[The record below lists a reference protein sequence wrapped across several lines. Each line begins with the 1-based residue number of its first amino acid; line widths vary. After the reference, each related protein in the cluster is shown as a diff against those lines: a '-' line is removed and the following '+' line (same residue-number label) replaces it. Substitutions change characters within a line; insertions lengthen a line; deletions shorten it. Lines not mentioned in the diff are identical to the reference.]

1 MNGEIPS
8 VPITTLAGISS
19 LTDLLPE
26 MPLPS
31 PLPQTL
37 SNKSLLFH
45 PRVAE
50 EAQILLGARD
60 DDLIPQLIQ
69 SLAQTSADHIELK
82 DHYAAS
88 ELLVEQQQ
96 NIPELLK
103 AILQKNPNVFKGPQA
118 ADSPRQPHPHRTPPP
133 QPQPRGPCSEEVS
146 RVPPLGHVPRPAPPH
161 GHLPGPPPPTVLH
174 DSPLL
179 PPRDMLTRSHAAPH
193 RRLELEHGG
202 GGQCGLSPDAPPP
215 EQPLGGTADPG
226 AFVHRLP
233 DASAMSLVPGSGVIR
248 PPGGA
253 PAGAAVSGSC
263 LGGRA
268 PVHAS
273 PPAEEYGAPRGRVAH
288 EARRVSVIT
297 EQPRIT
303 RSVVESVKSQNGGGD
318 VSGYYN
324 SHQTSPYKQIC
335 GASVVNAVEG
345 LKQECSV
352 DYSVVHGGNS
362 SVLREELSRKV
373 HNRGLVTNVPRTNTT
388 THTSGSS
395 PAQASVAPVTHIK
408 EESKISLGRD
418 KKPLQD
424 IKMKE
429 PVVMLNRLSAE
440 DQALMQRSIKAF
452 AEKSPTLAC
461 KLGLTGNHKITRSM
475 DTPKYKEMDSESESD
490 EEPKNQPKYFKAREK
505 EREIQRKK
513 GCLNATKQEE
523 GISIKVK
530 DKEDRKKRR
539 PSEDDDEYV
548 PDNSTPTGGS
558 LPDRGKKRKRGF
570 PHQRTEDC
578 EEVSNND
585 DGSLLPKKKVRKL
598 ERKLVPVLEKLSA
611 EELMETNTYQ
621 RFNRSIEMI
630 FDNTEDLDLHAELEE
645 GADVPPE
652 ALIPKYQLQDMC
664 SEAAKLKTLGAMES
678 IPPERLVRLLNILEK
693 NIRDGAK
700 VSPIADPDDDEEES
714 KLWLELT
721 MERVMRA
728 VDASLTSLH
737 IMTSPNMPKR
747 IYLEDVIDRVV
758 LFTKYQLQNTIYPSF
773 DPVYRV
779 DYKAKDNYSNQRK
792 KRAQAKEVREKSI
805 LTLYNKLHEVVALLA
820 ELLNVQVLTDT
831 AVLHVSSLGVSPFFV
846 EGVSDLQLSSLKLV
860 TTIFTKYEKHR
871 RLLLDDI
878 LASIARLPSSKRS
891 LRTYRLSSE
900 ENIQMLTALVLQL
913 IQCVVFLPDKLC
925 GDVKEKVKEE
935 GKENEELQKEQQKEQ
950 MSNVDRD
957 MLMVNKYETAMRTAA
972 NFLSFFLVKCGS
984 KNEEMDYR
992 PLFENFVQDLLT
1004 TVNKPEWPATELLLS
1019 VLGTL
1024 LVKNFINKSTDMSL
1038 RVASLDYL
1046 GVVAARLRK
1055 DAVLSQMKL
1064 ETIDQII
1071 KEIKEEEQKESEEL
1085 GVLDKKKKKKEKVQE
1100 ELDPEEER
1108 TQFLQR
1114 VLLDYLAVNGQSD
1127 HALCYAR
1134 HFYIAQW
1141 YRDATAEISRGA
1153 TGAKLSPN
1161 KMLSKKGR
1169 KSKKKRKDESSE
1181 EEISEVSDLDDGEA
1195 RTPSQTDEQRN
1206 SEMYRL
1212 IEKRKQFLISKI
1224 RPFEDA
1230 LVIGNRTQVLQTYI
1244 GYESAELISRYL
1256 ASKRPFSQSFD
1267 AYLKQ
1272 ILRVLTESSIAIRT
1286 KAMKCLTMVVEADPA
1301 VLGRTDMQLGV
1312 HHSFLDHSTS
1322 VREAAVDLVGKFVL
1336 SRPEL
1341 IDKYY
1346 DMLSARILDTGVS
1359 VRKRVIKILKE
1370 ICIECP
1376 EFPKIPEICVKMIR
1390 RVNDEEGIRKLVM
1403 EVFQNMW
1410 FTPVRERPT
1419 LDKTALIRKVMN
1431 ITDVV
1436 ATCRDIGLDW
1446 FEQLLL
1452 SLFKPKEDKDDS
1464 TKMHVEPPKSLLTA
1478 CHQIVDCLIENVLR
1492 LEEAGFVQDDGQA
1505 SGAGGESGEEESR
1518 GSSQRLVA
1526 CLTTLYLFAKI
1537 RPQLLVAHAITLQPY
1552 LSLKCQTQGDYQI
1565 ISNVARTLELVVPL
1579 MEHPSD
1585 TFLAQLEEDSVKLIL
1600 QHDKTVV
1607 GSCLSCL
1614 GSVVNNVTRNF
1625 KLIRDCFRKYYGH
1638 LTDFKQVHE
1647 KEPTDPRLLKCRP
1660 FFRRA
1665 LFTVGL
1671 LLRHFDF
1678 TQEEVRQD
1686 LPEDIKDQVFE
1697 TLMYFVRQPNE
1708 DMQSYTLQAI
1718 GSLCIRHYEF
1728 MLGTELKMLY
1738 HRLLTN
1744 ENSPLPLKVQVLN
1757 NIEIYLQE
1765 EERRMIKQDQ
1775 EWAKLSKTENLKEM
1789 NDVSSGMASTVIQLY
1804 LKEVLESFLHPFVS
1818 VRHAALKVIQLI
1830 LQQGLVHPVQIVP
1843 YLICMSTDIEMM
1855 VSHSA
1860 DKQLQDIEKKYPGF
1874 IHMKSQLGIRLS
1886 YKLQKIV
1893 QGEGIVR
1900 GYRIREGEVPSA
1912 LNGFLYSILRSTKQQ
1927 RRAIASSILKQFDEQ
1942 VKTSLSQMLYLAD
1955 NMAYFPFQ
1963 VQDEPLFIIHH
1974 IDIMISVSGTN
1985 LLQSFREALLPTNK
1999 SQEGQA
2005 AGAQLQAP
2013 VGANAAPVQDPN
2025 SVHVP
2030 TDLSE
2035 PGTNSLVASQTDGSS
2050 GVVCNSGPN
2059 VANTNSLRYDEEED
2073 EDEDENVLIARL
2085 PEDTSVLQECITASQ
2100 GCMLLLVLKQHLKDL
2115 YGITD
2120 AKISQYSPSESAKVY
2135 EKTVNRRNTSCF
2147 DPKATLQK
2155 LNEGAPSGCLDETS
2169 KRSLIQ
2175 QYLEFK
2181 QLMLRFDPSDADE
2194 EDLVAEGGAKSKASA
2209 QVPDQAVPSETD
2221 PNCPEVQGAEVA
2233 GSEAPGVDSRV
2244 GLPLN
2249 EVQQPEAGDT
2259 EKEVVQRIPKLT
2271 IVPPRPPDVKDS
2283 KHHKPHK
2290 IHRSEKHR
2298 KHKHKKRRKRANCG
2312 GGGDGEE
2319 DDESDNEFSDPDFL
2333 V

>member
-1 MNGEIPS
+1 M
-8 VPITTLAGISS
+8 
-19 LTDLLPE
+19 LLKKNIRTEGSYDTP
-26 MPLPS
+26 
-31 PLPQTL
+31 
-37 SNKSLLFH
+37 
-45 PRVAE
+45 
-50 EAQILLGARD
+50 
-60 DDLIPQLIQ
+60 
-69 SLAQTSADHIELK
+69 
-82 DHYAAS
+82 

-103 AILQKNPNVFKGPQA
+103 AILQRNPNVFKGPQA
-118 ADSPRQPHPHRTPPP
+118 DSPRQPHHHWARV
-133 QPQPRGPCSEEVS
+133 QNQEFN
-146 RVPPLGHVPRPAPPH
+146 RVPGHIPRPLPVCHPLPLCHEPAP
-161 GHLPGPPPPTVLH
+161 LLSPPPPP
-174 DSPLL
+174 S
-179 PPRDMLTRSHAAPH
+179 REMLTRSHAAPH
-193 RRLELEHGG
+193 RRLELEHGA
-202 GGQCGLSPDAPPP
+202 GQYGPPDAQDHMHPSAAG
-215 EQPLGGTADPG
+215 LVNAAHG
-226 AFVHRLP
+226 AFAPRLP
-233 DASAMSLVPGSGVIR
+233 DANAMSLVPGGGSVVGGVIR
-248 PPGGA
+248 PPGA
-253 PAGAAVSGSC
+253 PMVGGSC
-263 LGGRA
+263 GGRV
-268 PVHAS
+268 PLSS
-273 PPAEEYGAPRGRVAH
+273 PPEEYGPRGRLVAH

-303 RSVVESVKSQNGGGD
+303 RSLVESVKSQNGGGD
-318 VSGYYN
+318 VSGYCN
-324 SHQTSPYKQIC
+324 SHQTSPYKQVC
-335 GASVVNAVEG
+335 GGSVVNDVEG

-352 DYSVVHGGNS
+352 DYSVVHGANS
-362 SVLREELSRKV
+362 SVSHEELSRKV

-395 PAQASVAPVTHIK
+395 PAQVSVAPVAHVK
-408 EESKISLGRD
+408 EESKISLGRN

-424 IKMKE
+424 IKME
-429 PVVMLNRLSAE
+429 PVVMLNRLSDE
-440 DQALMQRSIKAF
+440 DQALMQRSLKAF
-452 AEKSPTLAC
+452 VEKSPTLAC

-475 DTPKYKEMDSESESD
+475 DTPKYKEMDTESESD
-490 EEPKNQPKYFKAREK
+490 DEPRNQPKYFKAREK

-523 GISIKVK
+523 GISIKMK

-548 PDNSTPTGGS
+548 PDHSTNFGGS
-558 LPDRGKKRKRGF
+558 LPDRSKKRKRGF
-570 PHQRTEDC
+570 PHQRADDY
-578 EEVSNND
+578 EEMSNND

-630 FDNTEDLDLHAELEE
+630 FDNTEDLDLNAELEE

-652 ALIPKYQLQDMC
+652 ALIAKYQLQDMC

-728 VDASLTSLH
+728 VDASLTSLY

-805 LTLYNKLHEVVALLA
+805 LTLYTKLHEVVALLA
-820 ELLNVQVLTDT
+820 ELLNIQVLTDT

-913 IQCVVFLPDKLC
+913 IQCVVFLPDRLSGEIK
-925 GDVKEKVKEE
+925 DKVKEE
-935 GKENEELQKEQQKEQ
+935 GKENEEQPKEQ

-972 NFLSFFLVKCGS
+972 NFLSVFLVKCGS
-984 KNEEMDYR
+984 KNEEIDYR

-1071 KEIKEEEQKESEEL
+1071 KEIKEEEQKENEES
-1085 GVLDKKKKKKEKVQE
+1085 GAIDKKKKKKEKTQE

-1141 YRDATAEISRGA
+1141 YRDATAEISRAA

-1161 KMLSKKGR
+1161 KMLSKKGK

-1181 EEISEVSDLDDGEA
+1181 DEISEVSDLDDNES
-1195 RTPSQTDEQRN
+1195 RIPSQTDEQRN

-1230 LVIGNRTQVLQTYI
+1230 LIIGNRTQVLQTYI

-1301 VLGRTDMQLGV
+1301 VLGRNEMQLGV

-1410 FTPVRERPT
+1410 FTPVRERPQ
-1419 LDKTALIRKVMN
+1419 LDSAALIRKVMN

-1436 ATCRDIGLDW
+1436 ATCRDTGLDW

-1492 LEEAGFVQDDGQA
+1492 LEEAGFVQDDGQT

-1638 LTDFKQVHE
+1638 LTDFKLVHE

-1686 LPEDIKDQVFE
+1686 LPDDIKDQVFE

-1718 GSLCIRHYEF
+1718 GSLCIRHYDF
-1728 MLGTELKMLY
+1728 MLGTELKTLY

-1744 ENSPLPLKVQVLN
+1744 ENSPLPLKIPHKDSCALLLQVLN

-1775 EWAKLSKTENLKEM
+1775 EWAKLSKSENLKEM

-1804 LKEVLESFLHPFVS
+1804 LKEILESFLHPYVS

-1843 YLICMSTDIEMM
+1843 YLICMSTDVEMM

-1893 QGEGIVR
+1893 LGEGIVR

-1912 LNGFLYSILRSTKQQ
+1912 LNGFLYSILRNTKQQ

-1999 SQEGQA
+1999 SQEGQPGVPLEA
-2005 AGAQLQAP
+2005 PLAGNAP
-2013 VGANAAPVQDPN
+2013 VEDPN
-2025 SVHVP
+2025 NLNVP

-2035 PGTNSLVASQTDGSS
+2035 PGTNSFVASQTKDPS
-2050 GVVCNSGPN
+2050 GVVCNSSSRVVN
-2059 VANTNSLRYDEEED
+2059 VNASRYDEEED
-2073 EDEDENVLIARL
+2073 EDEDENVLVARL

-2120 AKISQYSPSESAKVY
+2120 AKIAQYSPSESAKVY

-2155 LNEGAPSGCLDETS
+2155 LNEGSPTGYLDETS

-2194 EDLVAEGGAKSKASA
+2194 EDLVAEGGSKSKASA
-2209 QVPDQAVPSETD
+2209 QAPDHAVPTETD
-2221 PNCPEVQGAEVA
+2221 PNCPDVQNVEVV
-2233 GSEAPGVDSRV
+2233 GSDTSGIDARV
-2244 GLPLN
+2244 SLPLN
-2249 EVQQPEAGDT
+2249 EVQYQQQEAGDS
-2259 EKEVVQRIPKLT
+2259 EKDIVHRIPKLT

-2290 IHRSEKHR
+2290 VHRSEKHR
-2298 KHKHKKRRKRANCG
+2298 KHKHKKRKKRANCG
-2312 GGGDGEE
+2312 GEGDEE
-2319 DDESDNEFSDPDFL
+2319 EESDNEFSDPDFL
-2333 V
+2333 A

>member
-1 MNGEIPS
+1 MK
-8 VPITTLAGISS
+8 T
-19 LTDLLPE
+19 
-26 MPLPS
+26 
-31 PLPQTL
+31 
-37 SNKSLLFH
+37 F
-45 PRVAE
+45 
-50 EAQILLGARD
+50 
-60 DDLIPQLIQ
+60 IQ
-69 SLAQTSADHIELK
+69 
-82 DHYAAS
+82 
-88 ELLVEQQQ
+88 
-96 NIPELLK
+96 
-103 AILQKNPNVFKGPQA
+103 
-118 ADSPRQPHPHRTPPP
+118 
-133 QPQPRGPCSEEVS
+133 
-146 RVPPLGHVPRPAPPH
+146 
-161 GHLPGPPPPTVLH
+161 
-174 DSPLL
+174 
-179 PPRDMLTRSHAAPH
+179 
-193 RRLELEHGG
+193 
-202 GGQCGLSPDAPPP
+202 
-215 EQPLGGTADPG
+215 
-226 AFVHRLP
+226 
-233 DASAMSLVPGSGVIR
+233 
-248 PPGGA
+248 
-253 PAGAAVSGSC
+253 
-263 LGGRA
+263 
-268 PVHAS
+268 
-273 PPAEEYGAPRGRVAH
+273 
-288 EARRVSVIT
+288 
-297 EQPRIT
+297 
-303 RSVVESVKSQNGGGD
+303 
-318 VSGYYN
+318 
-324 SHQTSPYKQIC
+324 
-335 GASVVNAVEG
+335 
-345 LKQECSV
+345 
-352 DYSVVHGGNS
+352 
-362 SVLREELSRKV
+362 
-373 HNRGLVTNVPRTNTT
+373 
-388 THTSGSS
+388 GSS
-395 PAQASVAPVTHIK
+395 PAQASVAPVTHLK
-408 EESKISLGRD
+408 EGSKISIGRD

-440 DQALMQRSIKAF
+440 DQALMQRSLKAF
-452 AEKSPTLAC
+452 AEKSPNLAC
-461 KLGLTGNHKITRSM
+461 KLGLTGNHKNTRSTEKPKYREM
-475 DTPKYKEMDSESESD
+475 DTESESD
-490 EEPKNQPKYFKAREK
+490 DEPRNQPKYFKAREK
-505 EREIQRKK
+505 EREIQRK
-513 GCLNATKQEE
+513 
-523 GISIKVK
+523 K

-548 PDNSTPTGGS
+548 PDHSSNFGGS
-558 LPDRGKKRKRGF
+558 LPDRSKKRKRGF
-570 PHQRTEDC
+570 PPQKMEDY
-578 EEVSNND
+578 EETSNMDDVSFM
-585 DGSLLPKKKVRKL
+585 PKKKVRKL
-598 ERKLVPVLEKLSA
+598 ERKLVPILEKLSA

-630 FDNTEDLDLHAELEE
+630 FDNTEDLDLNAELEE

-652 ALIPKYQLQDMC
+652 ALIAKYQLQDMC

-700 VSPIADPDDDEEES
+700 VSPIADPVRKQLFCRCLFDDDEEES

-728 VDASLTSLH
+728 VDASLTSLY

-779 DYKAKDNYSNQRK
+779 DYKAKENYTNQRK

-805 LTLYNKLHEVVALLA
+805 LTLYTKLHEVVALLA
-820 ELLNVQVLTDT
+820 ELLNIQVLTDT

-913 IQCVVFLPDKLC
+913 IQCVVSLPEKLVLD
-925 GDVKEKVKEE
+925 GKEGKEKVKEE
-935 GKENEELQKEQQKEQ
+935 GKENEEEPKEK
-950 MSNVDRD
+950 MSNIDRD

-972 NFLSFFLVKCGS
+972 NFLSVFLTKCGS
-984 KNEEMDYR
+984 KNEEIDYR

-1055 DAVLSQMKL
+1055 DAVLSQLKL
-1064 ETIDQII
+1064 DTIDQII

-1085 GVLDKKKKKKEKVQE
+1085 GVSEKKKKKKEKAAE

-1141 YRDATAEISRGA
+1141 YRDATAEISRPS

-1161 KMLSKKGR
+1161 KLLSKKGK

-1181 EEISEVSDLDDGEA
+1181 EEISEASDLDDNES
-1195 RTPSQTDEQRN
+1195 RLPSQTDEQRN
-1206 SEMYRL
+1206 SEMFRL
-1212 IEKRKQFLISKI
+1212 IEKRKLFLISKI

-1230 LVIGNRTQVLQTYI
+1230 VIIGNRTQVLQTYI

-1410 FTPVRERPT
+1410 FTPVRERPH
-1419 LDKTALIRKVMN
+1419 LDQAALIRKVMN

-1436 ATCRDIGLDW
+1436 ATCRDTGLDW

-1505 SGAGGESGEEESR
+1505 SQTGGESGEEESR

-1552 LSLKCQTQGDYQI
+1552 LSLKCQCDITFGGHCFNMARKDWLREEVFWLIALFEEDILWNTKSIEYHNREKKQRVVEEIAVKFNCTVNEEQRKWHNLRNQTQGDYQI

-1638 LTDFKQVHE
+1638 LTEFKLVYE
-1647 KEPTDPRLLKCRP
+1647 KEPSDPRLLKCRP

-1678 TQEEVRQD
+1678 TNPEVRQD
-1686 LPEDIKDQVFE
+1686 LPEDIKDQVFD
-1697 TLMYFVRQPNE
+1697 TLMYFVRQPNK

-1728 MLGTELKMLY
+1728 MLGTELKTLY

-1744 ENSPLPLKVQVLN
+1744 ENSPLPMKIQETVHRIPKLTIVPPRPPEVKDSKHHKPHKVHRSEKHRKHKHKKRKKKHKESCALLLQVLN

-1775 EWAKLSKTENLKEM
+1775 EWAKLSKQENLKEM

-1804 LKEVLESFLHPFVS
+1804 LKEILESFLHPFVS

-1830 LQQGLVHPVQIVP
+1830 LQQGLVHPVQ
-1843 YLICMSTDIEMM
+1843 
-1855 VSHSA
+1855 VSFCSA
-1860 DKQLQDIEKKYPGF
+1860 
-1874 IHMKSQLGIRLS
+1874 
-1886 YKLQKIV
+1886 
-1893 QGEGIVR
+1893 
-1900 GYRIREGEVPSA
+1900 
-1912 LNGFLYSILRSTKQQ
+1912 
-1927 RRAIASSILKQFDEQ
+1927 
-1942 VKTSLSQMLYLAD
+1942 
-1955 NMAYFPFQ
+1955 
-1963 VQDEPLFIIHH
+1963 
-1974 IDIMISVSGTN
+1974 
-1985 LLQSFREALLPTNK
+1985 
-1999 SQEGQA
+1999 
-2005 AGAQLQAP
+2005 
-2013 VGANAAPVQDPN
+2013 
-2025 SVHVP
+2025 
-2030 TDLSE
+2030 
-2035 PGTNSLVASQTDGSS
+2035 
-2050 GVVCNSGPN
+2050 C
-2059 VANTNSLRYDEEED
+2059 
-2073 EDEDENVLIARL
+2073 
-2085 PEDTSVLQECITASQ
+2085 
-2100 GCMLLLVLKQHLKDL
+2100 
-2115 YGITD
+2115 
-2120 AKISQYSPSESAKVY
+2120 
-2135 EKTVNRRNTSCF
+2135 
-2147 DPKATLQK
+2147 
-2155 LNEGAPSGCLDETS
+2155 
-2169 KRSLIQ
+2169 
-2175 QYLEFK
+2175 
-2181 QLMLRFDPSDADE
+2181 
-2194 EDLVAEGGAKSKASA
+2194 
-2209 QVPDQAVPSETD
+2209 
-2221 PNCPEVQGAEVA
+2221 
-2233 GSEAPGVDSRV
+2233 
-2244 GLPLN
+2244 
-2249 EVQQPEAGDT
+2249 
-2259 EKEVVQRIPKLT
+2259 
-2271 IVPPRPPDVKDS
+2271 
-2283 KHHKPHK
+2283 
-2290 IHRSEKHR
+2290 
-2298 KHKHKKRRKRANCG
+2298 
-2312 GGGDGEE
+2312 
-2319 DDESDNEFSDPDFL
+2319 
-2333 V
+2333 